1 MDRKQ
6 MEEFFKAVGFV
17 PPNDDDASGPTARSE
32 GTGGGADGSGGKGS
46 GAGAGAAGSD
56 PDEWTVIGG
65 GKRRGR
71 KTGSSGGSGGSGSG
85 SGGSGSGIVDFFM
98 NRLPDWSKKAL
109 IFLAVVLVLVLLFL
123 YWWFHPPINIHSQDL
138 WSFLVIFILAPI
150 FLILYGRRRAYEKG
164 SGKREA
170 SPKKAKTF
178 KWLSYIPVAV
188 AVLGLVGAIAGW
200 SFWPGNA
207 ERYSTLLKIENTDFA
222 TDIQEVDY
230 NSIPVIDGASA
241 AILGNRTLGE
251 IPEYVSQFEISNL
264 YSQINYQ
271 QRPVRVSPLNYAD
284 FFKWFYNM
292 DTGIPAYVLVD
303 MASQDTRV
311 VRLDAPIY
319 YSESDPFFKNIDR
332 HVQLSYP
339 FYMFEQ
345 KSFEIDEDG
354 TPWWICPVQT
364 RTIGLFGGETIRR
377 VVLVNA
383 NSGETFDYA
392 IEDVPQWVDRAY
404 PSDLL
409 IQQYNWYGSLHEGWL
424 NSWLGQSGVV
434 QTTPGTSGF
443 AGYNYIAKD
452 DDVWMYTGVT
462 SATADNAI
470 VGFVLVNQRTAD
482 AHYYSIAGATEES
495 AMRSAEGQVQNLRYE
510 ATFPLLLNIN
520 GQPTYFMALKDAAG
534 LVKKFAMI
542 DIQRYQ
548 NVAVGDTVA
557 ECQKSY
563 KTLLATNGISG
574 GGSIDTGDLTA
585 KGTIASIAQAVIDG
599 NSHFYLT
606 IEGDS
611 NIYDCPLPALIEVV
625 GFGVGDTIE
634 VKYFESAPTC
644 TVSEISGRTAA
655 GTKIESAITPQ
666 VDATEDTAGIATSA
680 ETADVSPE
688 EEVAPGQAA

>member
-17 PPNDDDASGPTARSE
+17 PPGLDDEEGASGPTAASE
-32 GTGGGADGSGGKGS
+32 GAGGSAT
-46 GAGAGAAGSD
+46 AGSD

-65 GKRRGR
+65 GKRRG
-71 KTGSSGGSGGSGSG
+71 GGGSGGSGGSGGGRGG
-85 SGGSGSGIVDFFM
+85 SGGGAVGGIVDFFM
-98 NRLPDWSKKAL
+98 NRLPEWGKRAL
-109 IFLAVVLVLVLLFL
+109 IFLAIVTVLVLIFL

-138 WSFLVIFILAPI
+138 WSFVILFVLLPL
-150 FLILYGRRRAYEKG
+150 FLIFHGRRKAYETG

-178 KWLSYIPVAV
+178 KFLSYVPLLI
-188 AVLGLVGAIAGW
+188 AVLGFIGAILGW

-207 ERYSTLLKIENTDFA
+207 ERYSSILSIENTDFA

-230 NSIPVIDGASA
+230 NSIPVIDGESA
-241 AILGNRTLGE
+241 QLLGNRTLGE
-251 IPEYVSQFEISNL
+251 IPEYVSQFEISPL
-264 YSQINYQ
+264 YSQINYG

-311 VRLDAPIY
+311 VRLDKPIY

-364 RTIGLFGGETIRR
+364 RTIGLFGGETIKR

-409 IQQYNWYGSLHEGWL
+409 IAQYNWYGSLHNGWL

-470 VGFVLVNQRTAD
+470 VGFVLVNQRTGD
-482 AHYYSIAGATEES
+482 AHYYTVAGATEES
-495 AMRSAEGQVQNLRYE
+495 AMRSAEGQVQNLRYVS
-510 ATFPLLLNIN
+510 TFPLLLNIN

-563 KTLLATNGISG
+563 KTLLTTVGITSG
-574 GGSIDTGDLTA
+574 GDSGDLTA
-585 KGTIASIAQAVIDG
+585 KGKIASIATAVIEG
-599 NSHFYLT
+599 NSHFYITL
-606 IEGDS
+606 EGDS
-611 NIYDCPLPALIEVV
+611 NIYDCPLPTLIEVV
-625 GFGVGDTIE
+625 GFGVGDTVE
-634 VKYFESAPTC
+634 LSYFESAPTC

-655 GTKIESAITPQ
+655 GTRVEAAVTPE
-666 VDATEDTAGIATSA
+666 DLAAANATEEEAAGAAGVTPGSA
-680 ETADVSPE
+680 A
-688 EEVAPGQAA
+688 APTDAASSAAA

>member
-1 MDRKQ
+1 

-17 PPNDDDASGPTARSE
+17 PPGLDEDEERAGGPTASAE
-32 GTGGGADGSGGKGS
+32 GSGFGGSGGSGS
-46 GAGAGAAGSD
+46 GASGSTTVGSD

-65 GKRRGR
+65 GKRRGGR
-71 KTGSSGGSGGSGSG
+71 GGSGGAGG
-85 SGGSGSGIVDFFM
+85 SGGGRGGGGAVGGIADFFM
-98 NRLPDWSKKAL
+98 NRLPEWGKRAL
-109 IFLAVVLVLVLLFL
+109 IFLAIVTVVVLLFL

-138 WSFLVIFILAPI
+138 WSFVIIFVLLPI
-150 FLILYGRRRAYEKG
+150 FLILFGRRKAYETG

-178 KWLSYIPVAV
+178 KYLSYIPLAI
-188 AVLGLVGAIAGW
+188 ALLGFIGAIAGW

-207 ERYSTLLKIENTDFA
+207 ERYSNILRIENTDFA

-230 NSIPVIDGASA
+230 NSIPVIDGESA
-241 AILGNRTLGE
+241 LLLGNRTLGE
-251 IPEYVSQFEISNL
+251 IPEYVSQFEISPL

-311 VRLDAPIY
+311 VRLEQPIY
-319 YSESDPFFKNIDR
+319 YSESDPFFRNIDR

-364 RTIGLFGGETIRR
+364 RTIGLFGGETIKR

-404 PSDLL
+404 PSELL
-409 IQQYNWYGSLHEGWL
+409 IAQYNWFGSLHNGWL

-470 VGFVLVNQRTAD
+470 VGFVLVNQRTGD

-495 AMRSAEGQVQNLRYE
+495 AMRSAEGQVQNLRYVS
-510 ATFPLLLNIN
+510 TFPLLLNIN

-563 KTLLATNGISG
+563 KTLLTTNGISTSG
-574 GGSIDTGDLTA
+574 DTGDLTA
-585 KGTIASIAQAVIDG
+585 KGKIAAIATAVIEG
-599 NSHFYLT
+599 NSHFYLML
-606 IEGDS
+606 EGDE
-611 NIYDCPLPALIEVV
+611 NIYDCALPGLIGVV
-625 GFGVGDTIE
+625 GFSVGDTIE
-634 VKYFESAPTC
+634 LKYFESDPTC

-655 GTKIESAITPQ
+655 GTEMEASVVGSGATDAGVGGDAAAVGDVAIA
-666 VDATEDTAGIATSA
+666 DAVAGDADA
-680 ETADVSPE
+680 E
-688 EEVAPGQAA
+688 AAAA